1 MRDPFQIQDPAV
13 ISFSGGRTSAYML
26 HQIAQATDLSTGDVR
41 VMFANTGKEREE
53 TLVFVRECARRW
65 DIQIE
70 WLEYSRRYLPQYKST
85 LTADRCTAIQEHAAR
100 AYGRI
105 YEPANGRKEPGYR
118 IVTFETASRNGEPF
132 DNMIDLNGLPNRSL
146 RMCTAEMKIRVIKKR
161 MIDHGF
167 DYWDCVLGL
176 RADEPERVA
185 RKRVTTRER
194 WEHVMP
200 LADAK
205 ITEDDVM
212 AFWSRQPFDLGLEQH
227 EGNCD
232 LCFLKTPAKKQQIA
246 TRDPSVVD
254 WWAASEERT
263 GSKFR
268 PNEPLLRSLVRLPVL
283 QDAGT
288 SSLDCFCT
296 N

>member
-1 MRDPFQIQDPAV
+1 MRDPFKILGPAV

-26 HQIAQATDLSTGDVR
+26 HRIAQATDLSAGDVR

-53 TLVFVRECARRW
+53 TLVFVAEVARRW
-65 DIQIE
+65 GIEIE
-70 WLEYSRRYLPQYKST
+70 WLEYARRYLPRYKSRES
-85 LTADRCTAIQEHAAR
+85 AARCAAIQEHAAR
-100 AYGRI
+100 EHGRT

-161 MIDHGF
+161 MLDRGF
-167 DYWDCVLGL
+167 RYWDCVLGL
-176 RADEPERVA
+176 RADEPDRVVT
-185 RKRVTTRER
+185 KRATTRER

-200 LADAK
+200 LADAG
-205 ITEDDVM
+205 ITEADVM

-227 EGNCD
+227 QGNCD
-232 LCFLKTPAKKQQIA
+232 LCFLKTPAKKQRIA
-246 TRDPSVVD
+246 NRDPQVID
-254 WWAASEERT
+254 WWARAEDRT

-268 PNEPLLRSLVRLPVL
+268 PHEPSLRSLVRLPVIE
-283 QDAGT
+283 DDGT
-288 SSLDCFCT
+288 SGLDCFCT